1 MSILIEHL
9 HFGMRW
15 VDMIS
20 KFPFFSDN
28 FHFMQVY
35 KATRGNRKDPKE
47 VKLWDDANKWLAER
61 R

>member
-1 MSILIEHL
+1 
-9 HFGMRW
+9 
-15 VDMIS
+15 MIS